1 MKIRA
6 AVTDHNGAPFEIQE
20 VELASPK
27 DNEVLVKLA
36 GVGLCPNDYVASL
49 GGLGLPM
56 PAVMGHEGSG
66 VVVEVGKNVKRV
78 APGDHVVLTFYTCG
92 TCEHCRSGHPTTCST
107 FDQMNLHGGV
117 YPDGT
122 KRITLQDG
130 REASVMFC
138 QGSFAEYAVTTERN
152 CIPVDKSVDIALLGP
167 LGCGLQAG
175 AGTVANKLKP
185 PIGSTIAIFG
195 CGPIGLCA
203 LMMARN
209 AGCSKII
216 AVDAMQDRIELAK
229 ELGATNVVTGD
240 DLKDIPGAIR
250 AITGEGTDYAVD
262 TTAVPD
268 LVNAALYGLKPM
280 GTLCV
285 MGSSGPKVFPIVMQ
299 DAIMGPGKTLVGCV
313 EGDCEPEKFIP
324 MLVQLFKDGKF
335 EIDKLITEYK
345 FEEIN
350 QAFADMGAKKVY
362 KPVIR
367 F

>member
-1 MKIRA
+1 MKMLA
-6 AVTDHNGAPFEIQE
+6 AVTEENGAPFKIQE
-20 VELASPK
+20 VELEAPK
-27 DNEVLVKLA
+27 ENEVLIKLS
-36 GVGLCPNDYVASL
+36 GVGICPNDFVASV
-49 GGLGLPM
+49 GGLGLKM
-56 PAVMGHEGSG
+56 PAVLGHEGSG
-66 VVVEVGKNVKRV
+66 IVQEVGKNVRTIK
-78 APGDHVVLTFYTCG
+78 PGDHVVMTYYSCG
-92 TCEHCRSGHPTTCST
+92 VCEHCRSGHPTTCST

-122 KRITLQDG
+122 KRI
-130 REASVMFC
+130 RIKNRKKASVMFC
-138 QGSFAEYAVTTERN
+138 QGAFAEYAVTTERN
-152 CIPVDKSVDIALLGP
+152 CVVIDKDVDIGLFGP

-185 PIGSTIAIFG
+185 SIGSTIAIFG

-216 AVDAMQDRIELAK
+216 AVDAIPERLQKAK
-229 ELGATNVVTGD
+229 EIGATHLINGPEIG
-240 DLKDIPGAIR
+240 DIPQAIR
-250 AITGEGTDYAVD
+250 DMTGEGTDYAVD
-262 TTAVPD
+262 TTANPD

-299 DAIMGPGKTLVGCV
+299 DAIMGPGKSLVGCV
-313 EGDCEPEKFIP
+313 EGDSEPQKFIP
-324 MLVQLFKDGKF
+324 MLVELYKQGKF
-335 EIDKLITEYK
+335 SFDQLITEYK
-345 FEEIN
+345 FEDIN
-350 QAFADMGAKKVY
+350 QAVADMNAKKVY